1 VWGCPRLLISDE
13 VTLHCTAHLNNGLGF
28 ARRSAK
34 QASQATS
41 SFPDSLLCLLHHVFR
56 LPISLFTL
64 ILPAFSARINRFPK
78 EGAKTYD
85 RRFGVKLRTSRPVV
99 PLGC

>member
-56 LPISLFTL
+56 LP
-64 ILPAFSARINRFPK
+64 AFSARINRFPK